1 MSGIIGNFA
10 AQPRVFGHDAI
21 EVVVGAVNYLW
32 PGDIN
37 GTGIGGYVVTTAG
50 ANYAVDETVSQVTVT
65 PATNP
70 AASGFEAKVAEIDEN
85 GGIVRLTITAPGAK
99 YNAQFDNPQI
109 PTPSPSLITLTT
121 PTAGGSADKAQITI
135 TNIDIP
141 GTHNRGVALLTEN
154 EGGAGSVVV
163 RGIVES
169 GREITITTPGASAPH
184 AAPVGGSTPILWKR
198 IITPGTAGKIVAI
211 Y

>member
-21 EVVVGAVNYLW
+21 EVIVGAVNYLW

-37 GTGIGGYVVTTAG
+37 NTGIGGYVVTVPGAKYKVDDEVEQVSVVNAG
-50 ANYAVDETVSQVTVT
+50 QD
-65 PATNP
+65 
-70 AASGFEAKVAEIDEN
+70 FKAKVAEVDEN
-85 GGIVRLTITAPGAK
+85 GGIVRLTITDPGK
-99 YNAQFDNPQI
+99 SYNGQFDNPAI
-109 PTPSPSLITLTT
+109 TNPNASVITLTT
-121 PTAGGSADKAQITI
+121 PSVQGGVAAQITI

-141 GTHNRGVALLTEN
+141 GTHIRGVALLTEN
-154 EGGAGSVVV
+154 EGGATGVVV

-184 AAPVGGSTPILWKR
+184 AAPIGGSTPILWKR